1 MCDNSQN
8 LHLHL
13 LILDLIFLLTL
24 MSLNED
30 VLIVLNLH
38 FTDYIEFRMVFI
50 VCLLF
55 RLLLLYSI

>member
-55 RLLLLYSI
+55 RLLLLYR